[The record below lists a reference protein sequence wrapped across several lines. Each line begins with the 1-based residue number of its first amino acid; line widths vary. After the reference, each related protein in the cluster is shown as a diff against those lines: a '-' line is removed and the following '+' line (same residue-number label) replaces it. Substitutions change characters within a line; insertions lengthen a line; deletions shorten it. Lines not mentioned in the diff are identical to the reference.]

1 MNKEEKIKEKLKEI
15 KIEDYIWLVYVGI
28 IFLSWYSNSLERK
41 MYVETD
47 MVSGKKYQS
56 IMILIFSVLLIVYSY
71 FFYGS
76 WKDLKDLKPSD
87 SDKDKLLVYL
97 SFIASTLILI
107 SGIIFLYV
115 AINNDNNDVELAFN

>member
-87 SDKDKLLVYL
+87 SDKEKLLVYL